1 MTNAPLQNTPSTTR
15 GSFLLELL
23 LAFAVISIAMTV
35 VVDAFITSQRSYR
48 LIAEEG
54 ALTKALTI
62 ALENIT
68 REARV
73 SQLFRCT
80 STGTAPCT
88 GTAFYMTHIEG
99 LNNQGAGENVSYALA
114 GGVIQ
119 KDSLDLTPPTVNVT
133 DFDVRIIG
141 TRPAEQI
148 QALITLTASS
158 VDIPN
163 VKVQLQT
170 SFTERLY

>member
-1 MTNAPLQNTPSTTR
+1 
-15 GSFLLELL
+15 
-23 LAFAVISIAMTV
+23 
-35 VVDAFITSQRSYR
+35 
-48 LIAEEG
+48 
-54 ALTKALTI
+54 
-62 ALENIT
+62 
-68 REARV
+68 
-73 SQLFRCT
+73 
-80 STGTAPCT
+80 
-88 GTAFYMTHIEG
+88 MTHIEG

>member
-1 MTNAPLQNTPSTTR
+1 MTNVPLQNTPSTTR

-48 LIAEEG
+48 LIAAEG
-54 ALTKALTI
+54 ALTKSLTVV
-62 ALENIT
+62 LENMT

-73 SQLFRCT
+73 SEHFRCAAA
-80 STGTAPCT
+80 GTTPCT
-88 GTAFYMTHIEG
+88 GTEFHMTHIEG
-99 LNNQGAGENVSYALA
+99 LNAQGAGENVTYGVV

-158 VDIPN
+158 VDSPN